1 MKQNLSALWSLRR
14 AIARREARRPVR
26 VCRYTLPGEGS
37 LRLVHL
43 TDLHLDDRT
52 DWNAL
57 SRLVEQVNRQHPD
70 VVVFTGDLVCH
81 PEPFRQWKTAA
92 EILCRIQA
100 PCGVFAVRGNHDLF
114 GAGQKAQRLF
124 EKSGFVLLKNQVARV
139 QTPSGTPVVIGGLDD
154 VYFQNLSDPSSLL
167 CMRYAQGIRIV
178 LVHEPTLAKKV
189 PRGTADLI
197 LAGHSHAGQVY
208 APVVWRAWMT
218 KKVGHY
224 LQGFYKVHGMRLYV
238 SAGLGESG
246 PGFRLFC
253 PRELTIFDFE
263 QMGREHF

>member
-26 VCRYTLPGEGS
+26 VCRYTLPGRDRF
-37 LRLVHL
+37 RLVHL

-92 EILCRIQA
+92 EILRRIQA

-114 GAGQKAQRLF
+114 GRGQQAQRLF
-124 EKSGFVLLKNQVARV
+124 EKSGFVLLKTRWRGCRRPAAHRW
-139 QTPSGTPVVIGGLDD
+139 
-154 VYFQNLSDPSSLL
+154 SSAGWTMFIFKI
-167 CMRYAQGIRIV
+167 C
-178 LVHEPTLAKKV
+178 PTRLPCFAC
-189 PRGTADLI
+189 
-197 LAGHSHAGQVY
+197 
-208 APVVWRAWMT
+208 
-218 KKVGHY
+218 
-224 LQGFYKVHGMRLYV
+224 GMRRE
-238 SAGLGESG
+238 SASCWCMSRRWQKK
-246 PGFRLFC
+246 FHV
-253 PRELTIFDFE
+253 E
-263 QMGREHF
+263 QRI